1 MDIAGAQ
8 FDGFLEQV
16 VDGAHNRRAAGKIAK
31 AVDVVVADGRLCAFV
46 AGKRGGVA
54 LAEAFRQR
62 GFDVIKRTNLEHD
75 IVAEHDLGRSN
86 RCRVA
91 RIGNGDDV
99 SAIGRAIR
107 KDNHLAQEPA

>member
-1 MDIAGAQ
+1 MNIAGAQ
-8 FDGFLEQV
+8 FHGFLEQV
-16 VDGAHNRRAAGKIAK
+16 VDGAHHRRAAGKIAK
-31 AVDVVVADGRLCAFV
+31 TFDVVVADGRLCAFV